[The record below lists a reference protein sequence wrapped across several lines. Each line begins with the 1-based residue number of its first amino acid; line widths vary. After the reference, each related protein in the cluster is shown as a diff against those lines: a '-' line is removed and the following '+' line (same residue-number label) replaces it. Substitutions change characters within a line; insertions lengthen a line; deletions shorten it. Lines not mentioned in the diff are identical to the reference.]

1 MEENKNNAVEK
12 VENAIENKSNS
23 QDQTVD
29 REVQRYNDLQASI
42 QAENQMADQRIER
55 ANQREHKKMEMQ
67 KARATRLRERRRR
80 REERRQKR
88 EEQKNQRLT
97 QRQEDRDN
105 YKQKTSG
112 NGGWLA
118 AVITLGIATLV
129 LASVLTFTFLMPSA
143 SDSALESGYQKS
155 FYSTVEQ
162 VDNIDLN
169 LSKVLATS
177 DNGAIQKYLVDM
189 AINAEIAENDLQQLP
204 LHDENKYYTT
214 KLVNQIGDYAKHLNN
229 KLIEGQSLSANDRET
244 LRALYNANLT
254 LKNSLQEM
262 RNNMGSDFSMR
273 SILNGGNGNTVIN
286 GFNQLENLSVEY
298 PELIYDGPFSDGQE
312 NREVKGLKGAEISE
326 QTAVENFKQIFA
338 SYGLEKVK
346 AVGETARGIVC
357 YNVQA
362 EVKGELLYAQI
373 SKQEGKLIM
382 FAYAGS
388 CKDINY
394 SDDEIKK
401 TASEFLTSLGIENM
415 KPVWINFANNVYTVN
430 FAGEQNG
437 VILYGDLI
445 KVRVCAE
452 TNMVIGIEAK
462 SYYTNHTQRE
472 IEKPTLSLSQAQSK
486 LLEGITVETTRLALV
501 PIGNSTEKL
510 CYEFSGEIEG
520 STYYIYIDAS
530 SGRQVEMFKVIKS
543 TEGTLL
549 M

>member
-1 MEENKNNAVEK
+1 MEETKNNAVEK

-23 QDQTVD
+23 QDQMVD

-169 LSKVLATS
+169 LSKVLATN

-204 LHDENKYYTT
+204 LRDENKYYTT

-262 RNNMGSDFSMR
+262 RNNMDEADIEEFDR
-273 SILNGGNGNTVIN
+273 LIT
-286 GFNQLENLSVEY
+286 SVLDVFE
-298 PELIYDGPFSDGQE
+298 
-312 NREVKGLKGAEISE
+312 
-326 QTAVENFKQIFA
+326 
-338 SYGLEKVK
+338 EK
-346 AVGETARGIVC
+346 
-357 YNVQA
+357 
-362 EVKGELLYAQI
+362 
-373 SKQEGKLIM
+373 
-382 FAYAGS
+382 F
-388 CKDINY
+388 
-394 SDDEIKK
+394 
-401 TASEFLTSLGIENM
+401 
-415 KPVWINFANNVYTVN
+415 
-430 FAGEQNG
+430 
-437 VILYGDLI
+437 
-445 KVRVCAE
+445 
-452 TNMVIGIEAK
+452 
-462 SYYTNHTQRE
+462 
-472 IEKPTLSLSQAQSK
+472 
-486 LLEGITVETTRLALV
+486 
-501 PIGNSTEKL
+501 
-510 CYEFSGEIEG
+510 
-520 STYYIYIDAS
+520 
-530 SGRQVEMFKVIKS
+530 
-543 TEGTLL
+543 
-549 M
+549 